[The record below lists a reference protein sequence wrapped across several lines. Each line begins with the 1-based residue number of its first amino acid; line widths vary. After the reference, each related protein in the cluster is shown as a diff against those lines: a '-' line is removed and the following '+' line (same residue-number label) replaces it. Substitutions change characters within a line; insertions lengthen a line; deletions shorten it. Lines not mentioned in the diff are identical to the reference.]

1 MNDVCMPARRN
12 FCFALCVFLCALAV
26 KPALYAS
33 DGVYQ
38 TPPVLYV
45 GDRGSLVYPLDVF
58 IPLPESDLIFPDGF
72 PRTEDIIINK
82 IDIDRQRRRVT
93 IEFQAF
99 RTGVV
104 SLPAIPFGSIE
115 LKGLQ
120 VNISSI
126 LDSDK
131 ASMTLSPSAGTI
143 AAPGTFWMITAFSTL
158 LAIGLIII
166 ALIFAKGGAIFTG
179 ARNRLR
185 TLILRCWINFIIRRL
200 EKRLRCGEISEKDA
214 LALLSSGIRVFLSRF
229 WMMPCYSLSAEEFR
243 YLTIHDGKDGI
254 CAEDYLSALCI
265 FFKRC
270 DETRFGAAK
279 ISRET
284 TSAICAEA
292 KALVTSLPASPPAG
306 PPVGLNALRA
316 SIPKAVVQPL
326 PSGPK

>member
-1 MNDVCMPARRN
+1 MPARRN
-12 FCFALCVFLCALAV
+12 FCFALCVFLCALSV
-26 KPALYAS
+26 RPDIYAS

-58 IPLPESDLIFPDGF
+58 IPLPEGGLVFPDGF

-82 IDIDRQRRRVT
+82 IDLDRQRRRVI

-131 ASMTLSPSAGTI
+131 SSMTLSPSAGTI
-143 AAPGTFWMITAFSTL
+143 AAPGTFWMITAFSALLALGLIVITL
-158 LAIGLIII
+158 L
-166 ALIFAKGGAIFTG
+166 FAKGGAIFTG

-185 TLILRCWINFIIRRL
+185 TFILRCWINFTIRRL
-200 EKRLRCGEISEKDA
+200 EKRLRCGEISEKDT

-243 YLTIHDGKDGI
+243 YLTINDIPDGKGCI
-254 CAEDYLSALCI
+254 CAEEDLSALCI

-292 KALVTSLPASPPAG
+292 KALVTSFAPTSGPASG
-306 PPVGLNALRA
+306 
-316 SIPKAVVQPL
+316 VQCAPR
-326 PSGPK
+326 

>member
-1 MNDVCMPARRN
+1 
-12 FCFALCVFLCALAV
+12 
-26 KPALYAS
+26 
-33 DGVYQ
+33 
-38 TPPVLYV
+38 LYV

-58 IPLPESDLIFPDGF
+58 IPLPEGDLVFPDGF

-82 IDIDRQRRRVT
+82 IDIDRQRRRVI

-99 RTGVV
+99 RTGIV

-131 ASMTLSPSAGTI
+131 ASMTLSPGAGTI

-158 LAIGLIII
+158 LALGLIII
-166 ALIFAKGGAIFTG
+166 VLLFAKGGAIFTG

-185 TLILRCWINFIIRRL
+185 THVLRCWINFIISRL
-200 EKRLRCGEISEKDA
+200 EKRLRRGEISEKDT

-229 WMMPCYSLSAEEFR
+229 WMRPCYSLSAEEFR
-243 YLTIHDGKDGI
+243 YLTIPDGKDGI
-254 CAEDYLSALCI
+254 CAGDNLSALCI

-270 DETRFGAAK
+270 DETRFGAAE
-279 ISRET
+279 ISLET

-292 KALVTSLPASPPAG
+292 KALVTSLAICHGGICAP
-306 PPVGLNALRA
+306 R
-316 SIPKAVVQPL
+316 
-326 PSGPK
+326 